1 MPQFKDLYDSIK
13 KLINKFK
20 RDLAFDTIT
29 DHLLFVNNF
38 DDEDSVICRFV
49 TNFYNKYNA
58 IEIYNSKDGFNYL
71 SDSLNLPKKYDR
83 FLELDGII
91 LMLLPADS
99 LTKEDGDYIHSLNY
113 KIKKE
118 DNLLIYKYTYGKG
131 RRKPTIKELESV
143 FENLDYMDSLIKN
156 DYSSIVAAIDTNR
169 IADSYIDREK
179 LEYHVD
185 FSRSP
190 ELEYK
195 VNYYKAN
202 KKFIEECKNRTYLGE
217 AYLFASY
224 YPLVIKETNVRPLIL
239 TYMVPNKKVNIR
251 YITTARS
258 TYKDVIFGLLDDI
271 FDNVGFMPE
280 RLLCDNGDILAV
292 LKKTLDE
299 LHIEYDLIVNTFDP
313 IKNKALDNTEL
324 GKKPGLYDDPADIQS
339 KSDIETFLKFM
350 TSTIKNI
357 DYDSLDFKTIEL
369 EIENNGQLEEL
380 DEYDD
385 FDEFDDED
393 SNDKKNKDTDTDLV
407 A

>member
-1 MPQFKDLYDSIK
+1 MIFVAEFKELYDSIK

-20 RDLAFDTIT
+20 RDLSFDTFT
-29 DHLLFVNNF
+29 DHLLFVNTF
-38 DDEDSVICRFV
+38 DDDTPVVCRFV
-49 TNFYNKYNA
+49 TNFYNRYNA
-58 IEIYNSKDGFNYL
+58 IEIYNSTDGLNYL

-91 LMLLPADS
+91 LMLLPSDA

-131 RRKPTIKELESV
+131 RRKPTIAELESV
-143 FENLDYMDSLIKN
+143 FENLDYMDSLTKN
-156 DYSSIVAAIDTNR
+156 DFTSLMSAIDNNR
-169 IADSYIDREK
+169 IADSFINRET
-179 LEYHVD
+179 LEYQVS
-185 FSRSP
+185 FVRSP
-190 ELEYK
+190 DFEYK
-195 VNYYKAN
+195 VKNYKAN
-202 KKFIEECKNRTYLGE
+202 KKFVEECKNRTYFGE

-224 YPLVIKETNVRPLIL
+224 YPLVIRETNVRPLIL
-239 TYMVPNKKVNIR
+239 TYMVPDKMVNIR
-251 YITTARS
+251 YITSARS

-280 RLLCDNGDILAV
+280 RLLADNGDILSI

-313 IKNKALDNTEL
+313 IRNKALDDTDL

-339 KSDIETFLKFM
+339 KSDIETFLNYM

-357 DYDSLDFKTIEL
+357 DYNNLDFKKIEL
-369 EIENNGQLEEL
+369 ELENA
-380 DEYDD
+380 EYEDVD
-385 FDEFDDED
+385 GDYDEFEDDKEE
-393 SNDKKNKDTDTDLV
+393 KKNKDTDTDLV